1 MGISYHIVFYYLC
14 GINRWDYIKFSISK
28 FNYQTSKKGKS
39 MILQNNV
46 KLEAELFLVT
56 STDRVVWVFEFR
68 HSAWT
73 GTLTDFSSVVETRT
87 NIIIVME
94 YAVNGELFDYINE
107 RRYLDEAESR
117 KYFRQIVSAVDYCH
131 KVRPAS
137 MVLFVL

>member
-1 MGISYHIVFYYLC
+1 MRLYQIFHIKIQLSNF
-14 GINRWDYIKFSISK
+14 
-28 FNYQTSKKGKS
+28 KKGEKHS
-39 MILQNNV
+39 TLQDNV

-56 STDRVVWVFEFR
+56 STDRVVRVFEFR
-68 HSAWT
+68 HSAWS
-73 GTLTDFSSVVETRT
+73 GTLTDFSSVMETRT

-131 KVRPAS
+131 KVRPAA
-137 MVLFVL
+137 MVLFEL